1 MDGEVLLFGTYKILR
16 HATNYYKALF
26 DPRSGDTFEQ
36 DPELWPSE
44 KNVTIEENYDLTKM
58 VQGSR

>member
-26 DPRSGDTFEQ
+26 GPRSGDTFEQ

-44 KNVTIEENYDLTKM
+44 KM
-58 VQGSR
+58 